1 MILPDTITEI
11 RGQAF
16 KNCGSLESVR
26 LPEHLTYLGGE
37 AFYHCTSLEEVNLPD
52 GLTEIKGSTFEEC
65 SSLQCIEIPDNVTR
79 IGGHAFYGN
88 ISLEEVVISPDSKL
102 QEIGSSAFRCCD
114 SLREITLP
122 RSTFVNG
129 RAFKETPVRI
139 NYYEY

>member
-1 MILPDTITEI
+1 MLSHFWEMDYIA
-11 RGQAF
+11 RGLNPNHHGIQVGVATPIIARF
-16 KNCGSLESVR
+16 
-26 LPEHLTYLGGE
+26 
-37 AFYHCTSLEEVNLPD
+37 
-52 GLTEIKGSTFEEC
+52 FEEC
-65 SSLQCIEIPDNVTR
+65 SSLQRIEIPDNVTR

-102 QEIGSSAFRCCD
+102 QEIGSSAFRRCD

-139 NYYEY
+139 DYYEY